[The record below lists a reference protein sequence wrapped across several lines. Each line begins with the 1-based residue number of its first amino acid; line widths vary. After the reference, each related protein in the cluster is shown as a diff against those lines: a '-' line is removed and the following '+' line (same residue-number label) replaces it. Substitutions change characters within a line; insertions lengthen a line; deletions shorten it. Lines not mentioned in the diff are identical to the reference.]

1 MLAMNF
7 FYIVWLFAVVFSLMY
22 LFVMMGFL
30 SGWNGLVNY
39 TQKQKQHHTRV
50 SILLPFYNEFEN
62 LEACVEG
69 LVHQQIQT
77 TLVEILLIDDHSTD
91 GSTKLAQQLATQY
104 YQVSYLANPEGTK
117 GKKAA
122 LETGIASAKGDLI
135 ITTDADCSHPPHWL
149 STMIDY
155 YETQQAGLIIG
166 PVTMQ
171 IGTSWLQKFQGIE
184 FVSLIGTTGGAAGIN
199 RPIMCNGA
207 NLAFTKAVYQE
218 FSDPFKKEFLSG
230 DDVFLMHQVKS
241 RYPESIHFIK
251 SAQALVETKSA
262 GSWKQ
267 FFRQRF
273 RWASKTPGYTD
284 SDTLFTA
291 GVVFGISLTIILSA
305 LLMIQDLNFYKP
317 LLFVFLFKTAI
328 DSWFFFWVAP
338 FFNKRKLA
346 VYIPLFELFYSLYVV
361 IASVSIIFKSDYR
374 SGSKLPEVV

>member
-1 MLAMNF
+1 MNF
-7 FYIVWLFAVVFSLMY
+7 FYVVWLFAVVFTLMY

-39 TQKQKQHHTRV
+39 KQKQKQHHTRV
-50 SILLPFYNEFEN
+50 SILLPFYNEIEN
-62 LEACVEG
+62 LEACVKG
-69 LVHQQIQT
+69 LAHQQIQT
-77 TLVEILLIDDHSTD
+77 TLVEILLIDDHATD
-91 GSTKLAQQLATQY
+91 GSTQLAQQLASQY
-104 YQVSYLANPEGTK
+104 YQVSYLANPEGKK

-122 LETGIASAKGDLI
+122 LETGIASSKGDLI
-135 ITTDADCSHPPHWL
+135 ITTDADCSHPPLWL
-149 STMIDY
+149 ATLIDY
-155 YETQQAGLIIG
+155 YETQQAELIIG
-166 PVTMQ
+166 PVNIK

-207 NLAFTKAVYQE
+207 NLAFTRAVYQE

-241 RYPESIHFIK
+241 RYPESIHFVK
-251 SAQALVETKSA
+251 SEQALVETKSA
-262 GSWKQ
+262 GSWRQ
-267 FFRQRF
+267 FFNQRF
-273 RWASKTPGYTD
+273 RWASKAPGYTD

-291 GVVFGISLTIILSA
+291 GVVFGISLTFILSA

-338 FFNKRKLA
+338 FFNKQKLV

-361 IASVSIIFKSDYR
+361 IAAVSIIFRGDYR
-374 SGSKLPEVV
+374 SQPRLPEAV

>member
-1 MLAMNF
+1 MNF

-91 GSTKLAQQLATQY
+91 GSTKLAQQLAAQY

-328 DSWFFFWVAP
+328 DSWFFFWVAL

-374 SGSKLPEVV
+374 SRSKLPEVV

>member
-1 MLAMNF
+1 MNF

-50 SILLPFYNEFEN
+50 SILIPFCNELDN
-62 LEACVEG
+62 LEACVKG
-69 LVHQQIQT
+69 LVHQRVQT

-91 GSTKLAQQLATQY
+91 GSTQLAQKLASQYKQLN
-104 YQVSYLANPEGTK
+104 YLANQEGKK

-122 LETGIASAKGDLI
+122 LETGITYSKGDLI
-135 ITTDADCSHPPHWL
+135 ITSDADCSHPPRWL
-149 STMIDY
+149 ATMIDY
-155 YETQQAGLIIG
+155 YETQEAGLLIG
-166 PVTMQ
+166 PVTIQM
-171 IGTSWLQKFQGIE
+171 GSSWLQKFQGIE

-207 NLAFTKAVYQE
+207 NLAFTRAVYNE

-241 RYPESIHFIK
+241 RYPETIHFVK
-251 SAQALVETKSA
+251 SQQALVETKSA
-262 GSWKQ
+262 ATWRQ
-267 FFRQRF
+267 FFNQRF

-291 GVVFGISLTIILSA
+291 GVVFGISLTFVLSA
-305 LLMIQDLNFYKP
+305 LLMIYNLDFYKP
-317 LLFVFLFKTAI
+317 LLFVFFFKTAI
-328 DSWFFFWVAP
+328 DGWFFFWVAP
-338 FFNKRKLA
+338 FFNQRRLIA
-346 VYIPLFELFYSLYVV
+346 YIPLFELFYALYVV
-361 IASVSIIFKSDYR
+361 IAAVSILFKGSYR
-374 SGSKLPEVV
+374 TNQKWPAAI